1 MGAGDEEGDG
11 GGKAKLECFDG
22 SDPSVYRQW
31 KRRAQLMIASLPS
44 TINEKKY
51 GPKLMGF
58 ISGEAESLL
67 ESLDIDKLCSD
78 GGDKLIWQVLDE
90 KYGPQLKNGE
100 SYRQF
105 LVRFAQ
111 AERKIERSERGVTE
125 CGNGVHAAEEATLG
139 LHQ

>member
-1 MGAGDEEGDG
+1 MG
-11 GGKAKLECFDG
+11 
-22 SDPSVYRQW
+22 R
-31 KRRAQLMIASLPS
+31 
-44 TINEKKY
+44 N
-51 GPKLMGF
+51 LMGF

-90 KYGPQLKNGE
+90 KYGPQQIDLLQAAMKRFFHELQVKNGE

-111 AERKIERSERGVTE
+111 AERKLKEVNVEFTE